1 MELRRPKTVLFS
13 NTMRTHTL
21 FLPVVL
27 LLSFV
32 LNSAA
37 QTVAPTKSEISGCN
51 VDLARLAVAQRADE
65 SGTVSDTEER
75 VNILTR
81 VADFEWRYD
90 KQAAHDHL
98 AEAYKVAAARF
109 HEKGFE
115 NENDQGIA
123 IPKPDLRFR
132 VIEAITKKDTAWAK
146 KLIDEILA
154 EYEKD
159 AEDKTDDRDK
169 ARELS
174 ATLSIAISTIK
185 SDPALSWYLFR
196 RVMTERLDSHWLFT
210 LYEVAASDPRF
221 ADQLYSELLT
231 RYRSEKPRRFLFLSA
246 YPFASNRIVGIDKF
260 QFGSSV
266 PATLGPNPALQTRF
280 LTTLMQ
286 NFSAF
291 VVDPTNLT
299 APAEPHRLG
308 EPAYVVSALNEL
320 QPIVAERFPSL
331 LPQFTELSTIAN
343 STLNDNLRQSMD
355 DKNEREAGFRS
366 SFETRIKELE
376 QADEEGK
383 LTDEMIVSVATW
395 GLDSLSEDQMK
406 RLLPWIE
413 KIDDKDAKEATTNFF
428 WFMRTKRAVRDA
440 QLDDAEAF
448 AAKVKRID
456 FRIVVLFEL
465 AEART
470 KVINSSAAALG
481 ILSDAAKQ
489 VRSAPDSV
497 PKARVLLGL
506 ASKYEKINHA
516 AAIDALSDAVNVINH
531 LQGTEV
537 LQTTIRQMI
546 KTRRSLF
553 YYSVEV
559 PYYGLEET
567 FKIVG
572 KNDLDLTIANATT
585 LTNKYLRTLAVI
597 GAAQSCVDNK
607 KPSKK
612 KPQKR

>member
-1 MELRRPKTVLFS
+1 
-13 NTMRTHTL
+13 MRTHTL

-123 IPKPDLRFR
+123 IPKPDLRFH

-159 AEDKTDDRDK
+159 AENKTDDRDK

-196 RVMTERLDSHWLFT
+196 RVMAGRLDSHWLFT
-210 LYEVAASDPRF
+210 LYEVAAADRQF
-221 ADQLYSELLT
+221 ADQLYLELLV

-246 YPFASNRIVGIDKF
+246 YPFASDRIVGIDKF
-260 QFGSSV
+260 QFGSGV
-266 PATLGPNPALQTRF
+266 PPAFAPNTTLQARF
-280 LTTLMQ
+280 LTTLME

-291 VVDPTNLT
+291 VADPANLA
-299 APAEPHRLG
+299 APAEPQRLA
-308 EPAYVVSALNEL
+308 EPAYVVSALSEL
-320 QPIVAERFPSL
+320 QPLVAEKFPSL

-343 STLNDNLRQSMD
+343 SILNDNLRQSMD
-355 DKNEREAGFRS
+355 DKSEREAGLRS
-366 SFETRIKELE
+366 SFETRLKELE

-383 LTDEMIVSVATW
+383 LTDQMIVSVATW
-395 GLDSLSEDQMK
+395 VLSSLTEDQLK
-406 RLLPWIE
+406 KLLPWIE
-413 KIDDKDAKEATTNFF
+413 KIDDKSARDATSTFF
-428 WFMRTKRAVRDA
+428 WFMRAKRAVRDNR
-440 QLDDAEAF
+440 LDDAETF
-448 AAKVKRID
+448 AAKVARID
-456 FRIVVLFEL
+456 LRIVSLFEI
-465 AEART
+465 ADART

-489 VRSAPDSV
+489 ARSAPDSV

-559 PYYGLEET
+559 PYYGLEGT
-567 FKIVG
+567 FKLVG
-572 KNDLDLTIANATT
+572 KNDLDLTISNATA
-585 LTNKYLRTLAVI
+585 LNNKYLRTIAVI

-607 KPSKK
+607 KKLP
-612 KPQKR
+612 KRK

>member
-1 MELRRPKTVLFS
+1 MRPPGPDVD
-13 NTMRTHTL
+13 
-21 FLPVVL
+21 
-27 LLSFV
+27 
-32 LNSAA
+32 
-37 QTVAPTKSEISGCN
+37 GCN
-51 VDLARLAVAQRADE
+51 TPLARLAVAQRADE
-65 SGTVSDTEER
+65 SGTVTDTEER
-75 VNILTR
+75 VKILTR

-90 KQAAHDHL
+90 KQTALGHL
-98 AEAYKVAAARF
+98 GEAYKVASARF

-115 NENDQGIA
+115 NENDQGIL

-132 VIEAITKKDTAWAK
+132 VIEAIAKKDTTWAK

-174 ATLSIAISTIK
+174 ATLNIAIGTVK

-196 RVMTERLDSHWLFT
+196 RVMTDKLDSHWLFT
-210 LYEVAASDPRF
+210 LYGVASVDQQF
-221 ADQLYSELLT
+221 ADQLYSELLIK
-231 RYRSEKPRRFLFLSA
+231 YRSAKPRRFLFLSA
-246 YPFASNRIVGIDKF
+246 YPFASDRIVGIDKF
-260 QFGSSV
+260 QFGSGV
-266 PATLGPNPALQTRF
+266 PATLAPNPALQMRF
-280 LTTLMQ
+280 ITTLMQ

-291 VVDPTNLT
+291 VADPTNLT

-320 QPIVAERFPSL
+320 QSVVAERFPSL

-343 STLNDNLRQSMD
+343 SILNDNLRQSMD
-355 DKNEREAGFRS
+355 EKNESEAGLRS

-395 GLDSLSEDQMK
+395 GLDALTEDQMK

-413 KIDDKDAKEATTNFF
+413 KIDDKDAREATTNFF
-428 WFMRTKRAVRDA
+428 WFMRTKRAVHDKR
-440 QLDDAEAF
+440 LNDAEAF
-448 AAKVKRID
+448 AAKIARIE
-456 FRIVVLFEL
+456 FRILVLFEI
-465 AEART
+465 ADART
-470 KVINSSAAALG
+470 KVISNSAAAIG

-489 VRSAPDSV
+489 ARSAPDSV
-497 PKARVLLGL
+497 AKARVLLGL
-506 ASKYEKINHA
+506 AAKYEKINHA

-537 LQTTIRQMI
+537 LNTTIRQMI

-559 PYYGLEET
+559 PYYDLEET

-572 KNDLDLTIANATT
+572 KSDLDLTISNATA
-585 LTNKYLRTLAVI
+585 LSNKYLRTIAVI

-607 KPSKK
+607 KTPKK
-612 KPQKR
+612 KPQVR